1 MPNRPRSGPLAPA
14 ALAIVLAVAG
24 LGALPAQAGPS
35 PVERASTGE
44 EGPATI
50 TGTFSPFEVE
60 GADAADEHAG
70 HGTVALVETAR
81 GEAVLVRFDGPTAI
95 EAGSTITISVDPA
108 GGRGSTVR
116 DVERLVAVR
125 PPTAA
130 TSPRLASP
138 EPGASSKAAPGGEG
152 PAPLAASAPK
162 TMLIIPV
169 WCSHENGSTT
179 VAPMPTAPT
188 PTDFE
193 QLVTTT
199 VSPWFEQFSWRERS
213 FVPTST
219 PWYDI
224 CPTWGPLPL
233 SPEAVAAQH
242 GYVSSAYDRV
252 VMVLASPSP
261 WLGAAEGVPGRR
273 AIVFGSSLDPA
284 VWAHELGH
292 LDGMVHA
299 NSLRCLQGVV
309 PVMYSLSATCTSDEY
324 GDPASTMGDHV
335 PFAGFS
341 AVEADQLRWLPPS
354 VITTVTTSTKVRI
367 ASYAL
372 PHTAFTSR
380 AVKIPL
386 PSGTYY
392 VERRAAVGWD
402 SGLASSPG
410 LTSGVLVRVEAGAVD
425 SSQFTATWQRHGN
438 LLDATPATP
447 TFADAALPMG
457 QVFVTPE
464 GVRIYAAPSGQLTT
478 VYVDMPVGLV
488 APSNPQRVKAV
499 VQANGTVQ
507 VGWDPPARNPGNL
520 TYEIRTSDPNQAPIT
535 TTNLAAAL
543 PPLPDGTSA
552 VGVRAYVTGNPGLT
566 SQFAASLPRF
576 TFPLPTTP
584 AVSVVEGTGSGTVP
598 HTVTLTLPWV
608 PYGGATRNLGLYP
621 GTADPSDWVPVGATV
636 AFTGSTATYTFEVIP
651 DAAQEGNETMD
662 IVVADWR
669 CAAGWLVPDCI
680 VPTPIAT
687 VTIVDDD

>member
-1 MPNRPRSGPLAPA
+1 
-14 ALAIVLAVAG
+14 
-24 LGALPAQAGPS
+24 
-35 PVERASTGE
+35 
-44 EGPATI
+44 
-50 TGTFSPFEVE
+50 
-60 GADAADEHAG
+60 
-70 HGTVALVETAR
+70 
-81 GEAVLVRFDGPTAI
+81 
-95 EAGSTITISVDPA
+95 
-108 GGRGSTVR
+108 VR

-152 PAPLAASAPK
+152 PAPLAANAPK

-252 VMVLASPSP
+252 VMVLASPAP
-261 WLGAAEGVPGRR
+261 WLGAAEDVPGRR

-535 TTNLAAAL
+535 TTNLTAAL

-584 AVSVVEGTGSGTVP
+584 GGVGGGGHGERDRAPHRDPHPALGALRRRHAEPRPVPGHRGPLRLGAGRGHGRLHRIDGDLHVRGHPRRGAGGERDDGHRGGRLAVRRR
-598 HTVTLTLPWV
+598 LA
-608 PYGGATRNLGLYP
+608 GARLHR
-621 GTADPSDWVPVGATV
+621 ADPDRHGHHRRRRLTP
-636 AFTGSTATYTFEVIP
+636 
-651 DAAQEGNETMD
+651 
-662 IVVADWR
+662 
-669 CAAGWLVPDCI
+669 AAGARRAARRRLARQTGRMSRDVHQCPFCELRF
-680 VPTPIAT
+680 VNLAELNFHTPTSRGRTGPGWR
-687 VTIVDDD
+687 